1 MEIVYKDEKKQTEDK
16 KIDILPKN
24 IRQIGEPDQKM
35 RVYLEDFASTYLQK
49 SQTYKPELTKV
60 CMLYGREK
68 EKNGHP
74 VLFIQSAAR
83 IELCGKM
90 TEDGV
95 LEPDWKATEGI
106 RRKFFPDQK
115 LLGWS
120 VIAGTEGRMTLEQA
134 KSMHRH
140 RFTGSCQ
147 VLFWSDGAEKEEFW
161 FTMGNGELTKLN
173 GYYIYYEENRSMQ
186 EYMISHNPTDMDRV
200 GEPEDKAVKDFRQ
213 VVERKHAGGEK
224 RAGQVMRI
232 AAAACVVLAIA
243 GGIRVAGRQAGKN
256 VGQTAATLV
265 RQQWEQEADS
275 TAKEMTESTVS
286 TATVQTDSSL
296 TEEVIPEETSTVETS
311 AAATDGAGVQT
322 EEMKIAG
329 ADVQLMGSDVTTE
342 TSAEIKTEES
352 AKTGENSPTTD
363 SPVPEELTTDPAD
376 SVTESQT
383 EETATAGY
391 RTYQVKTGDT
401 ISSISQRYY
410 GSMSKV
416 REICELNRIEQQDL
430 IYSGQIL
437 LLP

>member
-24 IRQIGEPDQKM
+24 IRQIGEPDQKL

-49 SQTYKPELTKV
+49 SQTYRPELTKV

-83 IELCGKM
+83 MEAGSAV
-90 TEDGV
+90 TEDG
-95 LEPDWKATEGI
+95 LREPDWKEAEGI

-115 LLGWS
+115 LLGWT
-120 VIAGTEGRMTLEQA
+120 VIAGTEGQLTVEQA
-134 KSMHRH
+134 KTMHRR

-147 VLFWSDGAEKEEFW
+147 VLFWSDGTEKEELW
-161 FTMGNGELTKLN
+161 FTAGGGELTKLN

-213 VVERKHAGGEK
+213 VVERKHATGEK
-224 RAGQVMRI
+224 RAGQIMRI

-243 GGIRVAGRQAGKN
+243 GGVRIAGRQTGKN
-256 VGQTAATLV
+256 AGQTAAELV
-265 RQQWEQEADS
+265 RQQWEQTSES
-275 TAKEMTESTVS
+275 TAGEVASTVS
-286 TATVQTDSSL
+286 TAAEPTVSSMTEGITPGENDAAESSAVWADGVEQKEETAAGGSSVQT
-296 TEEVIPEETSTVETS
+296 
-311 AAATDGAGVQT
+311 A
-322 EEMKIAG
+322 
-329 ADVQLMGSDVTTE
+329 GSDVTAE
-342 TSAEIKTEES
+342 TSTEVKTEET
-352 AKTGENSPTTD
+352 AKADVNGQTADASETENTTA
-363 SPVPEELTTDPAD
+363 DPAETG
-376 SVTESQT
+376 TESQLV
-383 EETATAGY
+383 ETATAGY

-410 GSMSKV
+410 GSMAKV

-430 IYSGQIL
+430 IYTGQIL